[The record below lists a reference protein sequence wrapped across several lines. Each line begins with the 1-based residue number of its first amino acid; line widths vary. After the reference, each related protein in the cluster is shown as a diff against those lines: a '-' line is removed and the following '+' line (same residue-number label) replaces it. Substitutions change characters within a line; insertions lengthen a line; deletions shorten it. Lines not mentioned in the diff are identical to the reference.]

1 MRHRKLLCAMLAA
14 LLALAYGA
22 AALAKVPS
30 PSKEFYFYDEANVL
44 SEATRGEIFY
54 SNQLLNDAC
63 GAQIVIA
70 AVRTTGSTEISDYT
84 DELFNTWGIGD
95 AEAMNGFLLV
105 MAIDDDDY
113 YAVCGYNLQPTL
125 TSSTLNDYFDRYLES
140 DFAARNYDA
149 GARKFF
155 EAVFK
160 RVADTYNAGVTVQQ
174 GIAQYEAWKAQGD
187 SAAWSARSGGGRSIA
202 SGNTANSGSD
212 SGIMV
217 ATVVVILLIAVL
229 MLVSQSRRRRR
240 GIFPPPPPPI
250 VGPPAGRG
258 GYRGVQPPPP
268 PPPVTRPARRP
279 PSNPFG
285 GFGGFGGSSGSGRS
299 HSSGAGGFRSS
310 GSSGASRPS
319 APSRP
324 SGSFGSASGG
334 GGRSGGGGAGRGRH

>member
-14 LLALAYGA
+14 LLALAFGA
-22 AALAKVPS
+22 VALAKVPS

-54 SNQLLNDAC
+54 SNQLLNNAC
-63 GAQIVIA
+63 GAQVVIA

-125 TSSTLNDYFDRYLES
+125 TSSTLNEYFDRYLET
-140 DFAARNYDA
+140 DFAAQNYDA
-149 GARKFF
+149 GAKKFF

-160 RVADTYNAGVTVQQ
+160 RVSDTYNAGVTVQQ
-174 GIAQYEAWKAQGD
+174 GIAQYEAWKTQGGN
-187 SAAWSARSGGGRSIA
+187 SAWSARSGGGRTTG
-202 SGNTANSGSD
+202 SGGSD
-212 SGIMV
+212 SGIMF

-229 MLVSQSRRRRR
+229 MLVSQSRRRRRR

-268 PPPVTRPARRP
+268 PPVARPTRRP

-285 GFGGFGGSSGSGRS
+285 GLGGFGGSGRS
-299 HSSGAGGFRSS
+299 HSSGFGAGGFRSS

-319 APSRP
+319 TPSRS
-324 SGSFGSASGG
+324 SGSSSRSFGSASGG

>member
-1 MRHRKLLCAMLAA
+1 MLVA
-14 LLALAYGA
+14 LLTLAYGA
-22 AALAKVPS
+22 VALAKVPS

-63 GAQIVIA
+63 GAQVVIA
-70 AVRTTGSTEISDYT
+70 AVRTTGGAEMSDYT
-84 DELFNTWGIGD
+84 DEMFNTWGIGD

-113 YAVCGYNLQPTL
+113 YAVCGYNLQPKL
-125 TSSTLNDYFDRYLES
+125 TSSTLNEYFDKYLEA
-140 DFAARNYDA
+140 DFAAKNYDA

-160 RVADTYNAGVTVQQ
+160 RVSDTYNAGVTVQQ

-187 SAAWSARSGGGRSIA
+187 NTAWSARSGGGRSVA
-202 SGNTANSGSD
+202 NNSSGGSD

-240 GIFPPPPPPI
+240 RMGIFPPPPPI

-285 GFGGFGGSSGSGRS
+285 GLGGFGGSSGSGRS
-299 HSSGAGGFRSS
+299 HSSGTGAGGFRSS

-319 APSRP
+319 TPSRS